1 MKELVQAQR
10 LFCEA
15 VLTGNQVQIESAR
28 RRVELL
34 QKARRMRRETS
45 QTLRVALALDISI

>member
-1 MKELVQAQR
+1 MKELFQAQR

-15 VLTGNQVQIESAR
+15 VLAGNQEQIENAR

-34 QKARRMRRETS
+34 QKAHRMRRETS